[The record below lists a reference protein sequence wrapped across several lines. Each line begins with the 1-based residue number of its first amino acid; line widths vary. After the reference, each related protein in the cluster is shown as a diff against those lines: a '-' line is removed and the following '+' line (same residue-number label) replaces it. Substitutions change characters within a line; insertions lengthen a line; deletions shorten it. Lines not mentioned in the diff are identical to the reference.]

1 MHPMTVYFPL
11 VVNGAMLIE
20 PTETE
25 SKAELDRF
33 ILVMKK
39 LAEDAK
45 VKGPDYFHNLPQA
58 APATRLDEVKAAREP
73 KLRWV
78 EDAA

>member
-25 SKAELDRF
+25 SKEDIDRF
-33 ILVMKK
+33 IRVMKK
-39 LAEDAK
+39 LAADARNGNVEK
-45 VKGPDYFHNLPQA
+45 FHNYPQA
-58 APATRLDEVKAAREP
+58 APRPAASTTVKAAREP
-73 KLRWV
+73 KLRWS
-78 EDAA
+78 E